1 MFRRRLNNSAYGQLR
16 WVILLLAVAV
26 ILPTVCLLWFMSQAV
41 ENVRMAARQ
50 RLTDLY
56 REKVERATAEADSM
70 WEQRAKLIEDRAN
83 DEPMG
88 NFMSFAL
95 SYGRKESSAGILITY
110 DNSGKLLYPVIDTE
124 QAAPSLPEEFD
135 AAWKLEFGRRDFQEA
150 GRLYDKIASAA
161 NDDYIWR
168 QAMLGQ
174 ARCEVGRDRIELAM
188 TNYYRVAAYERTDRE
203 MSAASVALAARARI
217 MVAALEARNNE
228 QNTAYLDRLLYTA
241 TQYGQQQMDHLFLP
255 MDSATRIFVLQKAV
269 ELAEQGPM
277 AQEFAKNNRT
287 ESAKWLLAAE
297 HLAAKVVER
306 YPTATA
312 FENWATGSVHRLN
325 VPGEVYAMYTE
336 SVEKRFLLL
345 RSGEDTRKDL
355 EIFERSFAG
364 PDVTYRVLDDSGAQ
378 VFGAAQPH
386 GKALLT
392 VPAGTHMPDWK
403 VELYFSDND
412 IFTRAA
418 SRQAAIYIWAGVL
431 VIVLILAAG
440 GFAGQAVSR
449 QVKLNK
455 LKNDFV
461 ATASHELKTPLAS
474 MRVLVDTL
482 LEGNYKDQQQAREYL
497 ELTAKENERLSGL
510 INNFLT
516 FSRMERNKQAF
527 EMVKTSPA
535 AIANSAAEAVKTEFS
550 EGRCEF
556 QVQIAENLPDVMADH
571 DAMVTVLVNL
581 LDNAYKYS
589 LDDKRIE
596 LRAFAENGSVC
607 FCVSDNGVGIS
618 RRDAKR
624 IFKRFYQ
631 IDRSLARRAEGCG
644 LGLSIAKFIVDA
656 HKGSISVNSKPGE
669 GSTFTVKLPIVN

>member
-16 WVILLLAVAV
+16 WVILLLAIAV
-26 ILPTVCLLWFMSQAV
+26 ILPTVCLLWFMTQAV

-50 RLTDLY
+50 KLIDLY
-56 REKVERATAEADSM
+56 REKIERATSEADSM

-88 NFMSFAL
+88 NFMSFAV

-135 AAWKLEFGRRDFQEA
+135 AAWKLEFDRRDFQEA

-188 TNYYRVAAYERTDRE
+188 TDYYRVAAYERANRD
-203 MSAASVALAARARI
+203 MSAASAALAARARI

-255 MDSATRIFVLQKAV
+255 MDSATRIFILQKAIDM
-269 ELAEQGPM
+269 AERHPK
-277 AQEFAKNNRT
+277 AQEFAKNNRI
-287 ESAKWLLAAE
+287 EDAKQLLAAE

>member
-1 MFRRRLNNSAYGQLR
+1 
-16 WVILLLAVAV
+16 LLLAVAV
-26 ILPTVCLLWFMSQAV
+26 ILPTVCLLWFMTQAV

-50 RLTDLY
+50 KLIDLY
-56 REKVERATAEADSM
+56 REKIERATSEADSM

-88 NFMSFAL
+88 NFMSFAV

-135 AAWKLEFGRRDFQEA
+135 AAWKLEFDRRDFQEA

-188 TNYYRVAAYERTDRE
+188 TDYYRVAAYERANRD
-203 MSAASVALAARARI
+203 MSAASAALAARARI

-255 MDSATRIFVLQKAV
+255 MDSATRIFILQKAIDM
-269 ELAEQGPM
+269 AERHPK
-277 AQEFAKNNRT
+277 AQEFAKNNRI
-287 ESAKWLLAAE
+287 EDAKQLLAAE

>member
-188 TNYYRVAAYERTDRE
+188 TDYYRVAAYERANRD

-325 VPGEVYAMYTE
+325 VPGEVYAMCTE
-336 SVEKRFLLL
+336 SAEKKFLLI

-355 EIFERSFAG
+355 EIFENSFAG

-535 AIANSAAEAVKTEFS
+535 AIAMRT
-550 EGRCEF
+550 
-556 QVQIAENLPDVMADH
+556 
-571 DAMVTVLVNL
+571 
-581 LDNAYKYS
+581 
-589 LDDKRIE
+589 
-596 LRAFAENGSVC
+596 
-607 FCVSDNGVGIS
+607 
-618 RRDAKR
+618 
-624 IFKRFYQ
+624 
-631 IDRSLARRAEGCG
+631 
-644 LGLSIAKFIVDA
+644 
-656 HKGSISVNSKPGE
+656 
-669 GSTFTVKLPIVN
+669 

>member
-26 ILPTVCLLWFMSQAV
+26 ILPTVCLLWFMTQAG

-556 QVQIAENLPDVMADH
+556 QVQIAENLPDVLADH
-571 DAMVTVLVNL
+571 DTMVTVLVNL

>member
-26 ILPTVCLLWFMSQAV
+26 ILPTVCLLWFMTQAG

>member
-188 TNYYRVAAYERTDRE
+188 TNYYRVAAYERANRD

-255 MDSATRIFVLQKAV
+255 MDSATRIFILQKAIDM
-269 ELAEQGPM
+269 AERHPK
-277 AQEFAKNNRT
+277 AQEFAKNNRI
-287 ESAKWLLAAE
+287 EDAKQLLAAE

>member
-1 MFRRRLNNSAYGQLR
+1 M
-16 WVILLLAVAV
+16 LLAVAV

-255 MDSATRIFVLQKAV
+255 MDSATRIFILQKAIDM
-269 ELAEQGPM
+269 AERHPK
-277 AQEFAKNNRT
+277 AQEFAKNNRI
-287 ESAKWLLAAE
+287 EDAKQLLAAE

-656 HKGSISVNSKPGE
+656 HKGSISVNSKPGD
-669 GSTFTVKLPIVN
+669 GSTFTVKVPAVS